1 VNVAGTFP
9 KRYIAA
15 RFGELPRGNGLSP
28 ILATGI
34 VKAEMKAATAL
45 ATRGKALTD
54 GATNRHIGVP
64 A

>member
-1 VNVAGTFP
+1 VNVARTFP
-9 KRYIAA
+9 ERYIAA
-15 RFGELPRGNGLSP
+15 RFGELPRGNGISP

-34 VKAEMKAATAL
+34 VKTEMRAATAL

-54 GATNRHIGVP
+54 GATNRRMAFP